1 MKALA
6 ATLLLASLMLT
17 GCAAASPVPTGSTV
31 PSPAAETHSRLDAT
45 GIESIKTLKR
55 ARFDMSSGKL
65 TKQSVGLE
73 DGTSQAPD
81 VFMKEGLM
89 ELNIEA
95 PKGLISAKTDRLRL
109 NGMNNRS
116 DFRELTFFLRAD
128 SFEDFTALIRDG
140 VDRYGIPSESA
151 EGWIESMSN
160 RTEDEGDFSLA
171 AGTATGLEVSYDLR
185 YDGSKGVQVII
196 VHVHPV

>member
-1 MKALA
+1 
-6 ATLLLASLMLT
+6 
-17 GCAAASPVPTGSTV
+17 
-31 PSPAAETHSRLDAT
+31 
-45 GIESIKTLKR
+45 
-55 ARFDMSSGKL
+55 
-65 TKQSVGLE
+65 
-73 DGTSQAPD
+73 
-81 VFMKEGLM
+81 MKEGLM